1 VHTPRLHEAT
11 GSPNRG
17 GIASQ
22 LSAPGDFLGRRP
34 LSLQFAIPSPGD
46 LLQGTLPRPRSFLN
60 CRRSSSRAVGPER
73 GLFTGRKLGRLR
85 SECQGIH
92 RAEPGVCSARSGARA
107 YFSTPAAG
115 RQPSAVGRAVSAPTS
130 NENGPGPHP
139 VELPFRW
146 VSSPWRAILL
156 LAKFHNSF
164 NVLATIWNSFLADV
178 LIAP

>member
-1 VHTPRLHEAT
+1 MPLISSPRMALSICKERGFDRKEGRSVGSVGRAYATFARSPTGFIVRHTEKSFGRKRLLCSSFLSFALRYSFEAT

-92 RAEPGVCSARSGARA
+92 RAEPGVCSD
-107 YFSTPAAG
+107 
-115 RQPSAVGRAVSAPTS
+115 
-130 NENGPGPHP
+130 H
-139 VELPFRW
+139 FRC
-146 VSSPWRAILL
+146 S
-156 LAKFHNSF
+156 
-164 NVLATIWNSFLADV
+164 
-178 LIAP
+178 